1 LSAAKQINKTRQQ
14 KANLRAKGCRN
25 AGGRQHI
32 GLKRSGA
39 QRNFDL
45 SPICYAFALL
55 LWSSYLCLPYTLSN
69 VVSTKRSKNFYLCDY
84 LNFTNMENLSIK
96 EFYKEIFGENGS
108 PLDYFLDSKVNIE
121 LGHFNVFDTEMFYF
135 SGNKKSE
142 MTYNR
147 RLYYKIS
154 LIKGKNIVEYADKT
168 VLIEQ
173 QGILFA
179 TPRIPYRYI
188 PQNKEQSGFFCVFTK
203 EFMSKS
209 KTGLLI
215 DDLPIYQ
222 PNSDF
227 VYQIND
233 EQYLEMEVIFRK
245 MDAELSSDY
254 AFKYDLLRN
263 YVLEL
268 IHTGQKLKPI
278 KSTDTATNAASR
290 ISSLFIELLERQ
302 FPIEN
307 ETQVIQLKT
316 PIDFATT
323 LGIHINHLNKVL
335 KETTGKSTIE
345 IVNGRIAEEAKIL
358 LKQTQWNVSEIAFAL
373 GFDEVAHFSNFFKK
387 QTTLSPLKFRN

>member
-1 LSAAKQINKTRQQ
+1 MV
-14 KANLRAKGCRN
+14 
-25 AGGRQHI
+25 
-32 GLKRSGA
+32 
-39 QRNFDL
+39 
-45 SPICYAFALL
+45 
-55 LWSSYLCLPYTLSN
+55 N
-69 VVSTKRSKNFYLCDY
+69 V
-84 LNFTNMENLSIK
+84 SIR
-96 EFYKEIFGENGS
+96 EFYKEIFSENGS
-108 PLDYFLDSKVNIE
+108 QLDYFLDSKGNTE
-121 LGHFNVFDTEMFYF
+121 LGHFNVFDTQKFYF

-154 LIKGKNIVEYADKT
+154 LIKGKNLVEYAGKT

-179 TPRIPYRYI
+179 TPRIPYRYT
-188 PQNKEQSGFFCVFTK
+188 PQNKEQSGYFCVFTK

-215 DDLPIYQ
+215 DELPIYQ

-227 VYQIND
+227 VYQLND
-233 EQYLEMEVIFRK
+233 EQYSELEVIFRK
-245 MDAELSSDY
+245 MNAELSSDY

-268 IHTGQKLKPI
+268 IHAGQKLKPI
-278 KSTDTATNAASR
+278 KSNESATNAASR

-302 FPIEN
+302 FPIES
-307 ETQVIQLKT
+307 ETQIIQLKT

-335 KETTGKSTIE
+335 KETTGKSTTE

-358 LKQTQWNVSEIAFAL
+358 LKQTQRNVSEIAFAL

-387 QTTLSPLKFRN
+387 QTSLSPSKYRN

>member
-1 LSAAKQINKTRQQ
+1 
-14 KANLRAKGCRN
+14 
-25 AGGRQHI
+25 
-32 GLKRSGA
+32 
-39 QRNFDL
+39 
-45 SPICYAFALL
+45 
-55 LWSSYLCLPYTLSN
+55 
-69 VVSTKRSKNFYLCDY
+69 
-84 LNFTNMENLSIK
+84 MENISIK
-96 EFYKEIFGENGS
+96 AFYKEIFGEGGYQLDNFLGS
-108 PLDYFLDSKVNIE
+108 KSSND
-121 LGHFNVFDTEMFYF
+121 LGHFNVFDIVKFYY
-135 SGNKKSE
+135 SGNKRSE

-154 LIKGKNIVEYADKT
+154 LIKGKNLVEYADKT
-168 VLIEQ
+168 VLIDQ

-179 TPRIPYRYI
+179 TPKIPYRYT

-203 EFMSKS
+203 EFLSRS
-209 KTGLLI
+209 KTGLHI

-227 VYQIND
+227 VYQLTD

-278 KSTDTATNAASR
+278 ESTTSTTNAASR

-307 ETQVIQLKT
+307 DAQVIQLKT
-316 PIDFATT
+316 PIEFAKT
-323 LGIHINHLNKVL
+323 LDIHINHLNKVL
-335 KETTGKSTIE
+335 KETTGRSTIE
-345 IVNGRIAEEAKIL
+345 IIHGRIAEEAKIL

-387 QTTLSPLKFRN
+387 HTALSPLKYRN

>member
-1 LSAAKQINKTRQQ
+1 
-14 KANLRAKGCRN
+14 
-25 AGGRQHI
+25 
-32 GLKRSGA
+32 
-39 QRNFDL
+39 
-45 SPICYAFALL
+45 
-55 LWSSYLCLPYTLSN
+55 
-69 VVSTKRSKNFYLCDY
+69 
-84 LNFTNMENLSIK
+84 MENISIK
-96 EFYKEIFGENGS
+96 AFYKEIFGEGGYQLDNFLGS
-108 PLDYFLDSKVNIE
+108 KSSND
-121 LGHFNVFDTEMFYF
+121 LGHFNVFDIVKFYY
-135 SGNKKSE
+135 SGNKRSE

-154 LIKGKNIVEYADKT
+154 LIKGKNLVEYADKT
-168 VLIEQ
+168 VLIDQ

-179 TPRIPYRYI
+179 TPKIPYRYT

-203 EFMSKS
+203 EFLSKS
-209 KTGLLI
+209 KTGLHL

-227 VYQIND
+227 VYQLTD

-278 KSTDTATNAASR
+278 ESTTSTTNAASR

-307 ETQVIQLKT
+307 EAQVIQLKT
-316 PIDFATT
+316 PIEFAKT
-323 LGIHINHLNKVL
+323 LDIHINHLNKVL
-335 KETTGKSTIE
+335 KETTGRSTIE
-345 IVNGRIAEEAKIL
+345 IIHGRIAEEAKIL

-387 QTTLSPLKFRN
+387 HTALSPLKYRN

>member
-1 LSAAKQINKTRQQ
+1 
-14 KANLRAKGCRN
+14 
-25 AGGRQHI
+25 
-32 GLKRSGA
+32 
-39 QRNFDL
+39 
-45 SPICYAFALL
+45 
-55 LWSSYLCLPYTLSN
+55 
-69 VVSTKRSKNFYLCDY
+69 
-84 LNFTNMENLSIK
+84 MENISIK
-96 EFYKEIFGENGS
+96 AFYKEIFGEGGYQLDNFLGS
-108 PLDYFLDSKVNIE
+108 KSSND
-121 LGHFNVFDTEMFYF
+121 LGHFNVFDIVKFYY
-135 SGNKKSE
+135 SGNKRSE

-154 LIKGKNIVEYADKT
+154 LIKGKNLVEYADKT
-168 VLIEQ
+168 VLIDQ

-179 TPRIPYRYI
+179 TPKIPYRYT

-203 EFMSKS
+203 EFLSKS
-209 KTGLLI
+209 KTGLHL

-227 VYQIND
+227 VYQLTD

-278 KSTDTATNAASR
+278 ESTTSTTNAASR

-307 ETQVIQLKT
+307 DAQVIQLKT
-316 PIDFATT
+316 PIEFAKT
-323 LGIHINHLNKVL
+323 LDIHINHLNKVL
-335 KETTGKSTIE
+335 KETTGRSTIE
-345 IVNGRIAEEAKIL
+345 IIHGRIAEEAKIL

-387 QTTLSPLKFRN
+387 HTALSPLKYRN

>member
-1 LSAAKQINKTRQQ
+1 
-14 KANLRAKGCRN
+14 
-25 AGGRQHI
+25 
-32 GLKRSGA
+32 
-39 QRNFDL
+39 
-45 SPICYAFALL
+45 
-55 LWSSYLCLPYTLSN
+55 
-69 VVSTKRSKNFYLCDY
+69 
-84 LNFTNMENLSIK
+84 MENVSIRD
-96 EFYKEIFGENGS
+96 FYKEIFSENGNQ
-108 PLDYFLDSKVNIE
+108 LDYFLDSKGNTE
-121 LGHFNVFDTEMFYF
+121 LGHFNVFDTKKFYF

-154 LIKGKNIVEYADKT
+154 LIKGKNLVEFAGKT

-179 TPRIPYRYI
+179 TPKIPYRYS
-188 PQNKEQSGFFCVFTK
+188 PQNKEQSGYFCVFTK

-215 DDLPIYQ
+215 DELPIYQ

-227 VYQIND
+227 VYQLND
-233 EQYLEMEVIFRK
+233 EQYSEMELIFRK
-245 MDAELSSDY
+245 MNAELSSDY
-254 AFKYDLLRN
+254 SFKYDLLRN

-278 KSTDTATNAASR
+278 KSNESATNAASR

-302 FPIEN
+302 FPIES
-307 ETQVIQLKT
+307 ETQIIQLKT

-335 KETTGKSTIE
+335 KETTGKSTTE
-345 IVNGRIAEEAKIL
+345 IINGRIAEEAKIL

-387 QTTLSPLKFRN
+387 QTSLSPLKYRN